1 MNGKYEEVRG
11 ENQNEP
17 LKQFVACPYIQTKT
31 TCRYRDM
38 YGRCTLEN
46 CILDQQETAPTTKKW
61 WFKCIICGHPTAL
74 EPEAVRVP
82 ICESCIS
89 RMNDAEVLPFT
100 CRYCGKK
107 QYTPSQWMFSKVC
120 DECIP
125 KLYSPNCD
133 NYSQTGSF
141 SISSGGNIKNV
152 GTFVTNPTTHA
163 VEEHLS
169 STKNSLSDYKQEMN
183 GKLDSYKQEIND
195 KLNKG

>member
-1 MNGKYEEVRG
+1 
-11 ENQNEP
+11 
-17 LKQFVACPYIQTKT
+17 
-31 TCRYRDM
+31 
-38 YGRCTLEN
+38 
-46 CILDQQETAPTTKKW
+46 
-61 WFKCIICGHPTAL
+61 
-74 EPEAVRVP
+74 
-82 ICESCIS
+82 
-89 RMNDAEVLPFT
+89 
-100 CRYCGKK
+100 
-107 QYTPSQWMFSKVC
+107 MFSKVC

-163 VEEHLS
+163 VEERLS